1 MLKNRF
7 GFNFWP
13 SFTDLMLS
21 FVLIVLII
29 LFVVSKMIAAGTEN
43 LDRARRSQQSIE
55 TQIEQGIGKQYK
67 VVTLSDRDGANI
79 NKEMA
84 NRQADVHIIDKLDR
98 QTITFSDKVLFDSG
112 QSDIKAAGYEILN
125 VVGPIIAKNLDN
137 IGEIQIQGH
146 ADISFEDDFDLQLA
160 ANRAIAVYKF
170 LQVNVGIDPAQYLM
184 SATSFG
190 KYKPV
195 GRDAGNDYSYAQL
208 QAANANETLMAKN
221 RRIEIVLF
229 YKNHKNQ

>member
-84 NRQADVHIIDKLDR
+84 NRQADVYIIDKLDH
-98 QTITFSDKVLFDSG
+98 IAYYSKYSESDTTCDLGDCPDPGDDDVDVTDVL
-112 QSDIKAAGYEILN
+112 
-125 VVGPIIAKNLDN
+125 
-137 IGEIQIQGH
+137 
-146 ADISFEDDFDLQLA
+146 
-160 ANRAIAVYKF
+160 
-170 LQVNVGIDPAQYLM
+170 
-184 SATSFG
+184 
-190 KYKPV
+190 
-195 GRDAGNDYSYAQL
+195 
-208 QAANANETLMAKN
+208 
-221 RRIEIVLF
+221 
-229 YKNHKNQ
+229 